1 MRFPFF
7 FFFEE
12 FCRKKKMKKFAVK
25 VEEGKKGED
34 GQLSVGP
41 IFRNLLAEHEYPP
54 VDPNLSTAWELF
66 R

>member
-1 MRFPFF
+1 
-7 FFFEE
+7 
-12 FCRKKKMKKFAVK
+12 MKKFAVK